1 MEAIVERRHRDV
13 RRLAYSI
20 IYKLKSAAAELESDN
35 PRHKDGV
42 KYFIS
47 KKKYNNIIEV
57 ELKKK
62 KVPEST
68 RQVIIEFISDRLKET
83 K

>member
-1 MEAIVERRHRDV
+1 MEVIVERRHRDV

-20 IYKLKSAAAELESDN
+20 IDKLKCAAAELESND
-35 PRHKDGV
+35 PYHKNGV

-47 KKKYNNIIEV
+47 KKYDSIIEV

-62 KVPEST
+62 KVSDVK
-68 RQVIIEFISDRLKET
+68 RHVVIEFINNKLKET

>member
-1 MEAIVERRHRDV
+1 MEVIVERRHRDV

-20 IYKLKSAAAELESDN
+20 IDKLKCAAAELESND
-35 PRHKDGV
+35 PYHKNGV

-47 KKKYNNIIEV
+47 KKKYDSIIEV

-62 KVPEST
+62 KVSDVK
-68 RQVIIEFISDRLKET
+68 RHVVIEFINNKLKET